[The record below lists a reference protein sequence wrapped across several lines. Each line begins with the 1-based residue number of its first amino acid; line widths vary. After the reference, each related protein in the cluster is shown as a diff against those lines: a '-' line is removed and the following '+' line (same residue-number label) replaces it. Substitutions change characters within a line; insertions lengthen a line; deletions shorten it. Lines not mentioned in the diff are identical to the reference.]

1 MEQSYNL
8 LDNIEEIALELKGLF
23 KKTETS
29 NIKKAIDSLNK
40 PDLTAKIEY
49 LSGVLNCS
57 FESAFYFTL
66 CIFIFI
72 EKDDCSFNSI
82 SSYLG
87 SNPFSIR
94 KHFKHFDSLLKKG
107 ILRFYSNGRNRRGVN
122 SHLTI
127 DSHFI
132 NCLFNENWQDYFIP
146 KKVEIF
152 SFLEEINQIKFR
164 FNENLCGAMDL
175 CLQIHELK
183 EYYAELEIVKKI
195 AAYELPELEEI
206 IIYFLLPKN
215 LMDYENL
222 PCKFFFETFFPQ
234 TSSFYLEFKRL
245 QKKQLSIFEKNLVEF
260 EAEDFFRDDK
270 LLVLTEEARGLFLE
284 PQKDNDSLDFVPQRG
299 KLIPFDSILQT
310 ELYFDDEFNSNYHQ
324 FKNVVIEE
332 NYFTLI
338 EKFKSQKLSPAITSI
353 FFGPPGTGKTESVYQ
368 LAKAVGRHV
377 ILVDIGSVK
386 DKFVGESEK
395 RLKEIFSSYRAAL
408 KHFIKA
414 PILLFNEADALLSAR
429 VEASTSSD
437 IMNNA
442 MQNILLQELEDFKG
456 ILIATT
462 NHLQNLDKAYERRFL
477 YKLKFN
483 KPSTEIRAEIWK
495 NKINGISLDDAKC
508 LANNFELSGGQIN
521 NVAKK
526 VITDELLF
534 SKTATIENLQNYC
547 EQENGFST
555 KRVAIGF

>member
-1 MEQSYNL
+1 MEETFNL
-8 LDNIEEIALELKGLF
+8 LENIEHIALQLKGVF

-29 NIKKAIDSLNK
+29 NIKKAIEKLENQELFNK
-40 PDLTAKIEY
+40 LEH
-49 LSGVLNCS
+49 LSKLLDCS
-57 FESAFYFTL
+57 FESAFFFVL

-72 EKDDCSFNSI
+72 EKDECTFNSI
-82 SSYLG
+82 STFLG

-107 ILRFYSNGRNRRGVN
+107 ILRFYNGGRHRRGAN
-122 SHLTI
+122 SNLMI

-132 NCLFNENWQDYFIP
+132 NCLFNENWQDYFAP

-152 SFLEEINQIKFR
+152 SFLEEVNQIKLR
-164 FNENLCGAMDL
+164 FQENLCGPMDL
-175 CLQIHELK
+175 CLHIHELK
-183 EYYAELEIVKKI
+183 EYYAELELVKKI
-195 AAYELPELEEI
+195 TAYELPELEEI
-206 IIYFLLPKN
+206 IVYFLLPKN
-215 LMDYENL
+215 LIDYENL
-222 PCKFFFETFFPQ
+222 TCKFFFETFYTQ
-234 TSSFYLEFKRL
+234 TSTFYLEYQRL
-245 QKKQLSIFEKNLVEF
+245 QKKQLKIFEKNLVEF

-270 LLVLTEEARGLFLE
+270 VLVLSDEIRELLLE
-284 PQKDNDSLDFVPQRG
+284 PQTDSDSLNFVPQRG
-299 KLIPFDSILQT
+299 KLIPFETIAETPLFF
-310 ELYFDDEFNSNYHQ
+310 EKEFMANYHQ

-332 NYFTLI
+332 NYSTLI
-338 EKFKSQKLSPAITSI
+338 EKFKSQKLSPAITTI

-368 LAKAVGRHV
+368 LAKTVGRHV

-395 RLKEIFSSYRAAL
+395 RLKEIFSSYKAAC
-408 KHFIKA
+408 KHFKKA
-414 PILLFNEADALLSAR
+414 PILLFNEADALLTNR

-442 MQNILLQELEDFKG
+442 MQNILLQALEDFEG

-462 NHLQNLDKAYERRFL
+462 NHLKNLDKAYERRFL

-495 NKINGISLDDAKC
+495 NKINGISHDDAKY

-534 SKTATIENLQNYC
+534 SKPASIENLQNYC
-547 EQENGFST
+547 NQENGFNT